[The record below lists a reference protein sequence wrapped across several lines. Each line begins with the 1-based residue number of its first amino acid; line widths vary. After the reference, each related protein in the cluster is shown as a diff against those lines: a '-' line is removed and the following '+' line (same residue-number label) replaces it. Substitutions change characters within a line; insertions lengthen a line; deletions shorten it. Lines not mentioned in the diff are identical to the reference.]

1 MIAERIRGTVGP
13 TMHRI
18 RIRPVGLY
26 SFICTGIVFAWGCLP
41 DEQAAVSVDATDE
54 RPEQRKPYV
63 PLLADAGIVECSGE
77 TALVKVKSDAA
88 PCWCRTSDIE
98 PGREIPQAALDAIE
112 TARAYLDERSMLPP
126 EWRMCANP
134 MNGSEL
140 HVTCWP
146 MGRYLNS
153 PVTLVVKDS
162 RVVARYYSDTNDR
175 HNSDNPDLL
184 DAYQFSD

>member
-63 PLLADAGIVECSGE
+63 PLLAEAGIVECSGE
-77 TALVKVKSDAA
+77 TALVKV
-88 PCWCRTSDIE
+88 
-98 PGREIPQAALDAIE
+98 
-112 TARAYLDERSMLPP
+112 
-126 EWRMCANP
+126 
-134 MNGSEL
+134 
-140 HVTCWP
+140 
-146 MGRYLNS
+146 
-153 PVTLVVKDS
+153 
-162 RVVARYYSDTNDR
+162 
-175 HNSDNPDLL
+175 
-184 DAYQFSD
+184 